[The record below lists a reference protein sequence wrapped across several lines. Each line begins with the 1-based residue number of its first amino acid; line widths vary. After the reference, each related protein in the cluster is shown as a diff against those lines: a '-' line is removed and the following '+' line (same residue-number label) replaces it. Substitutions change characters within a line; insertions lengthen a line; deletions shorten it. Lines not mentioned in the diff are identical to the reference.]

1 MTHATA
7 VPLMVV
13 LCFAAVPAASAQPAP
28 RAAGFV
34 NVNAA
39 IQEGPQRLSIAVP
52 VEIFDSSGTLRIDDG
67 LVGGGMFDVSGGL
80 RGRGFAFGL
89 GYSRASTET
98 SFDFTASTNPASPG
112 SFTRSV
118 VGITPELEHSERT
131 VYAFAAL
138 TRRVTRRF
146 DFMLSGGPSFI
157 SVRQGLPTGLTLD
170 ARGSTVL
177 HVDTTTIED
186 STIGFHAALDFNY
199 LFHKRIGIGALARY
213 TWGSITL
220 PDSTDD
226 MTLGGLQVGAGLR
239 LRF

>member
-1 MTHATA
+1 
-7 VPLMVV
+7 MVV
-13 LCFAAVPAASAQPAP
+13 LSFAAVPAAYAQPAP
-28 RAAGFV
+28 RAAAFV
-34 NVNAA
+34 NVNAG
-39 IQEGPQRLSIAVP
+39 IQEGPQRLSLAVP
-52 VEIFDSSGTLRIDDG
+52 VEIFGSSGTLRVDDSG
-67 LVGGGMFDVSGGL
+67 VGGGLFDVSGGV
-80 RGRGFAFGL
+80 RGRGFAFGV
-89 GYSRASTET
+89 GYSRT
-98 SFDFTASTNPASPG
+98 SSDTAYDFTAGTNPASPG

-118 VGITPELEHSERT
+118 NGITPELEHSERT
-131 VYAFAAL
+131 VYVFAAL

-157 SVRQGLPTGLTLD
+157 SVRQGMPSGVTLD
-170 ARGSTVL
+170 ERGSTVL
-177 HVDTTTIED
+177 HVDTTTVDD
-186 STIGFHAALDFNY
+186 SAIGFHAALDFNY